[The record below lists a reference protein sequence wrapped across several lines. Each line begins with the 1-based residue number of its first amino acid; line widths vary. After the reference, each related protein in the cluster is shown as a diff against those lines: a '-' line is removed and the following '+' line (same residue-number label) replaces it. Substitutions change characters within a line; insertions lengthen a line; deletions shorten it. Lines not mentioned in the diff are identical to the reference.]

1 MTEITLDTGL
11 EEVRILNKKGER
23 VASVWFNPADVGII
37 SRAQQAVEEL
47 RNRQQKPSQPGEAVL
62 EMEKTVK
69 QLFDRVFGGNFADT
83 IFEIISPLTVME
95 DGSCFYETLIEQL
108 LPLMEEKIRE
118 KETKSHEHLRKY
130 LPGA

>member
-11 EEVRILNKKGER
+11 EEVRILNKRGER

-47 RNRQQKPSQPGEAVL
+47 RNRQQRSSQPGEAVL

-83 IFEIISPLTVME
+83 IFEIVSPLTVMA

-118 KETKSHEHLRKY
+118 KEAKSHEHLRKY